1 MSKTTN
7 KAKETLP
14 YLDDFLL
21 SLQTNNYSPETVYN
35 YERDLGVLSD
45 FINELKLP
53 FSKLDKKAID
63 RYKAYLTSRDRRTS
77 TKHGPGVRLKSYSIN
92 RMLSSLRAYLR
103 YLIDLDYSTPLPPEA
118 VKLVK
123 TERKHPQVAELNELV
138 KIIESPEKLEKNK
151 LVALRNRAVL
161 EVLFAT
167 GMRISELVN
176 LNRNQIDAT
185 GRIFITGKGKKQRF
199 VYLTPRAIKHL
210 QIYVKTRS
218 DKLNALFI
226 PYRGENAAK
235 SSKRLS
241 TNYLQMKI
249 KQYREQLGIN
259 VPTSAHSLRHGFAT
273 YLAEQGANP
282 AAIQVLLGHESLD
295 TTTRYVHASDRYAET
310 THHKF
315 HPLKQ

>member
-1 MSKTTN
+1 MTKVTTKT
-7 KAKETLP
+7 KEALP

-35 YERDLGVLSD
+35 YERDLGVLAD

-53 FSKLDKKAID
+53 FTKLDKKAID

-77 TKHGPGVRLKSYSIN
+77 TKHNLGVRLKSYSIN

-103 YLIDLDYSTPLPPEA
+103 YLIELDHPTPLPPEA

-138 KIIESPEKLEKNK
+138 KLIESPNQLEKNK
-151 LVALRNRAVL
+151 LVAERNRAML

-167 GMRISELVN
+167 GMRISELTS
-176 LNRNQIDAT
+176 LNRNQIDTT

-199 VYLTPRAIKHL
+199 VYLTPRAIKQL
-210 QIYVKTRS
+210 EFYLKQRA
-218 DKLNALFI
+218 DKLSALFI
-226 PYRGENAAK
+226 PYRGENAGK
-235 SSKRLS
+235 TTRRISN
-241 TNYLQMKI
+241 NYLQMKI
-249 KQYREQLGIN
+249 KQYRETLGIN

-295 TTTRYVHASDRYAET
+295 TTTRYVHASDRYAEI
-310 THHKF
+310 THRKF